1 MAQRWFCKTAFS
13 RGRGPCARP
22 AAPIAAALVTAPSAV
37 TRAVPLPR
45 RTVVRAAAAAAAELR
60 GAYSLIRAARRRAR
74 ARMSRRPAARQR
86 MQNTR
91 LSARQQRKTCEGF
104 SPVASAAGMVWH
116 DEHCVARARHRDERR
131 ARGGGA
137 LRGGAARQRLIAER
151 GLRAEQHLGRVH
163 VGARARAGDVCA
175 RSARRCAS
183 VCAAP
188 RLRALL
194 AARLGG
200 GLTRALFA
208 ARLVGGALA
217 CTLIAAFASSTARA
231 RARCLAQSF

>member
-1 MAQRWFCKTAFS
+1 MR
-13 RGRGPCARP
+13 
-22 AAPIAAALVTAPSAV
+22 
-37 TRAVPLPR
+37 
-45 RTVVRAAAAAAAELR
+45 
-60 GAYSLIRAARRRAR
+60 
-74 ARMSRRPAARQR
+74 
-86 MQNTR
+86 
-91 LSARQQRKTCEGF
+91 EGF
-104 SPVASAAGMVWH
+104 GPGASAGGVVWH

-217 CTLIAAFASSTARA
+217 CTLIAASASSAARA
-231 RARCLAQSF
+231 RARCLQLAESF